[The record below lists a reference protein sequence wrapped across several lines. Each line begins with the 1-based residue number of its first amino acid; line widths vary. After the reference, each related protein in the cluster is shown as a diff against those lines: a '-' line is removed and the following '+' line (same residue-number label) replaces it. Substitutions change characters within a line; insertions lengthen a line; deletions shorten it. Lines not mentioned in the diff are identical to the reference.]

1 MAELT
6 YRTPDPVAPVETLN
20 KTQPLTYEE
29 MDGNF
34 KSLDDDVQLAK
45 EQALAYAIIFS

>member
-1 MAELT
+1 MADLT
-6 YRTPDPVAPVETLN
+6 YRTITPTPPIETTV
-20 KTQPLTYEE
+20 KEQPLTYEE

-45 EQALAYAIIFS
+45 EQALIYSIVFS